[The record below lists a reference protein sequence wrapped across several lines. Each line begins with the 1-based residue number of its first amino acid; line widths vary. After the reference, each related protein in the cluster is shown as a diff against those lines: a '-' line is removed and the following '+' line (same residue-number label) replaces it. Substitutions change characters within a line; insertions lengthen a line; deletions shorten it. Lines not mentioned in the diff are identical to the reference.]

1 MAEQLPQ
8 ASGHVQVTLL
18 DGGGFTTADDTK
30 IHADGHDQ
38 PYYLYDCHAHW
49 DHCRPVKSEFPNA
62 KVLFGPG
69 TGAHCSPGHIRDGQV
84 QPMVQWDSRFFGDVD
99 VCTDQYQELEGPWNS
114 WGPFGQAL
122 DYFGDGSFQI
132 VQAPGH
138 MKGNLA
144 ACARLESGEQVVLA
158 SDCCHSRDI
167 FLGTKQIATVPMP
180 DGSSF
185 CLHENLDAALD
196 SIEALREAVKKYG
209 MHMAM
214 AHDAEFIK
222 EGNDSTLIRG
232 RGKLPPGPAG
242 IPLLGNAHQ
251 LGSNPH
257 RQLQRW
263 ASQFG
268 DLFTVR
274 LGWEN
279 WVFINNPES
288 VREVFDKQS
297 AVTSGRMPHPVLSGI
312 LSGENR
318 LLLLTYGDKWR
329 KLRAVV
335 HKSLT
340 PKASSTYK
348 PGQEFEAKQ
357 LIYDIATD
365 NATQENFYMHV
376 RRYTTSVVL
385 LSTYGLR
392 VPRWDCEDI
401 REIYGVLSDFSQAAQ
416 PGAYLADLIPPLGNL
431 PQFLQWWRPSATRA
445 YKRQRDTWMG
455 YWNRL
460 QAAIKENRA
469 PECLVRQLVE
479 SNLDKQGISEV
490 EAGFAAGSMIEAGS
504 ETTSSALN
512 SAILYLSAHPEVQG
526 LAHEELSRVVGD
538 ERSPAFDDEADLP
551 YIRAIVKE
559 VLRIRPVTTIGTPH
573 YTTADIE
580 HKGYVIPKNTV
591 VCMSQ
596 YVLHF
601 DPRRWEKDG
610 GRTFDPCRY
619 LAYPEK
625 AGVYAASRDANGRDL
640 SRCRLPGVIW
650 GRPDVFIHPQLS
662 ISTIATSNFNLS
674 SNFACM
680 SSAVDNT
687 VVVAAAAVSRRGR
700 PRRQYRCQHCAKTFK
715 RSEHCIRHER
725 THTHEKPFACRFCHK
740 SDLVTRH
747 ERTLHAHDQEP
758 QQDAD
763 GEYVAHQVNV
773 AWAAPVRPAAPTT
786 PPRDL
791 EEADDHQ
798 DLDSGSL
805 LTQASGQ
812 ASSPASSSAISSN
825 TSASATSRRGQTAVR
840 FALDRTDST
849 PGMAGMTTIQS
860 PGNPNLAAFYPVN
873 QDGNHDTVDPGLL
886 PDMVIDDQISSL
898 TQTADRQHAPDQNP
912 QLHWPSNTI
921 SQDPMSFIF
930 SPMPDADLDLTGF
943 TFSPLNSHALHLPQD
958 QRHVSATD
966 QFRLPSP
973 PMVDMEILPHITQPQ
988 TQGFAVQDTI
998 NNNTAS
1004 VDPKAQPGE
1013 PNLPILHP
1021 GERAR
1026 CPPLTLNDDAY
1037 LAIQAD
1043 LSQRLGSSN
1052 TAVDLPSA
1060 KLCQGFLSSYVSS
1073 FHSHL
1078 RIIHLQTFDPKTT
1091 PSPLI
1096 LAMCSIG
1103 ALYRLDRRRSRHL
1116 YDAAVR
1122 SVETIARPSKDDD
1135 QVLVKDYCVWY
1146 VQAKMLLSFYAIMSG
1161 DKNLVSNTMLGNGFY
1176 TLVFNKVRVSLGGD
1190 KPGMTRMSWQG
1201 WIEYES
1207 WKRLLGALF
1216 VASTLTVVLFDVSP
1230 GFNATQDLDF
1240 ETLDDEALWNAE
1252 SSNKWRELRASRL
1265 KQQQLHPTGRRT
1277 LQQVLIDIMLPD
1289 KSRAS
1294 SEPFLVSGFS
1304 ALVLMH
1310 AVVLHMWQRCQVF
1323 QTFAE
1328 PWNLSCGS
1336 LTGQGN
1342 LRSSLLDSA
1351 LKSLA
1356 RCEAFLRSG
1365 DTDACHPDEN
1375 QDHETSLVF
1384 NCHAVLRIAYIR
1396 LFKLTSP
1403 ASRISLISLDPV
1415 EMESSITSFV
1425 TAKMDRSPQL
1435 LEAVVKAF
1443 EGLSIPVR
1451 LGHMLVRKTAAF
1463 RWGVE
1468 HAIAGWESELD
1479 MQDMSQPSPA
1489 EQELLVLIREVLEEA
1504 EYDHSESPSL
1514 AAGVARTWGWFLQD
1528 VWIWAI
1534 TPKMGAAL
1542 GLLADAYE
1550 RVGQSNRR
1558 HSLGSGS

>member
-1 MAEQLPQ
+1 MAGM
-8 ASGHVQVTLL
+8 AT
-18 DGGGFTTADDTK
+18 
-30 IHADGHDQ
+30 
-38 PYYLYDCHAHW
+38 
-49 DHCRPVKSEFPNA
+49 
-62 KVLFGPG
+62 
-69 TGAHCSPGHIRDGQV
+69 
-84 QPMVQWDSRFFGDVD
+84 
-99 VCTDQYQELEGPWNS
+99 NS
-114 WGPFGQAL
+114 
-122 DYFGDGSFQI
+122 
-132 VQAPGH
+132 
-138 MKGNLA
+138 
-144 ACARLESGEQVVLA
+144 
-158 SDCCHSRDI
+158 HSRD
-167 FLGTKQIATVPMP
+167 VP
-180 DGSSF
+180 
-185 CLHENLDAALD
+185 
-196 SIEALREAVKKYG
+196 
-209 MHMAM
+209 
-214 AHDAEFIK
+214 
-222 EGNDSTLIRG
+222 
-232 RGKLPPGPAG
+232 
-242 IPLLGNAHQ
+242 
-251 LGSNPH
+251 
-257 RQLQRW
+257 
-263 ASQFG
+263 
-268 DLFTVR
+268 
-274 LGWEN
+274 
-279 WVFINNPES
+279 
-288 VREVFDKQS
+288 
-297 AVTSGRMPHPVLSGI
+297 
-312 LSGENR
+312 
-318 LLLLTYGDKWR
+318 
-329 KLRAVV
+329 
-335 HKSLT
+335 
-340 PKASSTYK
+340 
-348 PGQEFEAKQ
+348 
-357 LIYDIATD
+357 
-365 NATQENFYMHV
+365 
-376 RRYTTSVVL
+376 TTSH
-385 LSTYGLR
+385 
-392 VPRWDCEDI
+392 
-401 REIYGVLSDFSQAAQ
+401 
-416 PGAYLADLIPPLGNL
+416 DL
-431 PQFLQWWRPSATRA
+431 
-445 YKRQRDTWMG
+445 
-455 YWNRL
+455 
-460 QAAIKENRA
+460 
-469 PECLVRQLVE
+469 
-479 SNLDKQGISEV
+479 
-490 EAGFAAGSMIEAGS
+490 
-504 ETTSSALN
+504 
-512 SAILYLSAHPEVQG
+512 
-526 LAHEELSRVVGD
+526 
-538 ERSPAFDDEADLP
+538 
-551 YIRAIVKE
+551 
-559 VLRIRPVTTIGTPH
+559 
-573 YTTADIE
+573 
-580 HKGYVIPKNTV
+580 TV
-591 VCMSQ
+591 NQ
-596 YVLHF
+596 
-601 DPRRWEKDG
+601 
-610 GRTFDPCRY
+610 
-619 LAYPEK
+619 
-625 AGVYAASRDANGRDL
+625 
-640 SRCRLPGVIW
+640 
-650 GRPDVFIHPQLS
+650 
-662 ISTIATSNFNLS
+662 
-674 SNFACM
+674 
-680 SSAVDNT
+680 
-687 VVVAAAAVSRRGR
+687 
-700 PRRQYRCQHCAKTFK
+700 
-715 RSEHCIRHER
+715 
-725 THTHEKPFACRFCHK
+725 
-740 SDLVTRH
+740 
-747 ERTLHAHDQEP
+747 
-758 QQDAD
+758 
-763 GEYVAHQVNV
+763 
-773 AWAAPVRPAAPTT
+773 
-786 PPRDL
+786 
-791 EEADDHQ
+791 
-798 DLDSGSL
+798 
-805 LTQASGQ
+805 
-812 ASSPASSSAISSN
+812 
-825 TSASATSRRGQTAVR
+825 
-840 FALDRTDST
+840 
-849 PGMAGMTTIQS
+849 QS

-898 TQTADRQHAPDQNP
+898 TQTADRQHAPDQNSQP
-912 QLHWPSNTI
+912 HWPSNTI

-943 TFSPLNSHALHLPQD
+943 TFSPLNSHAFDLPQD

-973 PMVDMEILPHITQPQ
+973 PMVDMEILPHISQPQ
-988 TQGFAVQDTI
+988 TQGFAVQDTV

-1004 VDPKAQPGE
+1004 ADPKTQTRE

-1043 LSQRLGSSN
+1043 LSRRLGFSN

-1078 RIIHLQTFDPKTT
+1078 RIIHLQTFDPKIT

-1116 YDAAVR
+1116 YDTAVR

-1190 KPGMTRMSWQG
+1190 KPSMTRMTWQG

-1216 VASTLTVVLFDVSP
+1216 VASTLTVVLFDVNP

-1328 PWNLSCGS
+1328 PWNVSSSS

-1468 HAIAGWESELD
+1468 HAIAGWESALLVTKWIHSVELD
-1479 MQDMSQPSPA
+1479 MQDMSQPTPA